1 MTFEQFEKRV
11 CNLLG
16 YSVKKGIVQTSRGLA
31 NYTSY
36 IKKDKDNT
44 LQLRINNDPFCT
56 MQICYDAEIYM
67 PVIDRLFIVSVQTD
81 GTTILQ
87 ENLINGDI
95 IYHCD
100 CVKFFQTVENKLK
113 KLIGL

>member
-11 CNLLG
+11 CDLFG
-16 YSVKKGIVQTSRGLA
+16 YSVEKGIAQTNRGLE

-44 LQLRINNDPFCT
+44 LQLRIDNDPFCT

-67 PVIDRLFIVSVQTD
+67 PVMEQLYCREISQMV
-81 GTTILQ
+81 ILY
-87 ENLINGDI
+87 I
-95 IYHCD
+95 
-100 CVKFFQTVENKLK
+100 TVTVLSLSKQ
-113 KLIGL
+113 